1 MTDGL
6 LEQRA
11 PGVARRLS
19 LRERRVE
26 GTMAALYVLSA
37 LALLVAGREPL
48 SDPIAALPL
57 VATFALVARVRFQV
71 GPGLVRPT
79 QLVFVPMLFLLPPPA
94 VPLLTAAAALLSE
107 LPEVVGRRAHAER
120 GLVAVADS
128 WYSVG

>member
-26 GTMAALYVLSA
+26 GTMAALYLLTAV
-37 LALLVAGREPL
+37 ALLVAEQEPW
-48 SDPIAALPL
+48 SDPLAAVPL

-79 QLVFVPMLFLLPPPA
+79 QLVFVPMLFLLPAPA
-94 VPLLTAAAALLSE
+94 VPLLTAAGAMLSE
-107 LPEVVGRRAHAER
+107 L
-120 GLVAVADS
+120 
-128 WYSVG
+128 